1 MVTTIVTNGYTT
13 SNRRY
18 LLSSQKYSCHP
29 RYGVFD
35 DMFPWG
41 TGETTGVDPGDM
53 VIILFILKLLLRYV
67 YDIWFKVGSLSYL
80 PWFLEHDI
88 LEGLKKSKV

>member
-1 MVTTIVTNGYTT
+1 MVTTIVTNGYKT

-67 YDIWFKVGSLSYL
+67 YDI
-80 PWFLEHDI
+80 
-88 LEGLKKSKV
+88 